1 MSSGPLAQ
9 QFESLQ
15 PNLERAPRTANKDPS
30 CSCEVNLLSDVG
42 GVENE
47 SPEMKAVRR
56 QQSFKLAMAGVTN
69 AKEAANFRWARMENM
84 NACYH
89 SRRLQIAIQYTFP
102 FQYRQ
107 L

>member
-56 QQSFKLAMAGVTN
+56 QQSFKLAMADVTN

-89 SRRLQIAIQYTFP
+89 SGRLQIAIQYTFP
-102 FQYRQ
+102 FQYCQ

>member
-1 MSSGPLAQ
+1 LNRCSQILD
-9 QFESLQ
+9 EHLVLQ
-15 PNLERAPRTANKDPS
+15 IKIQV

-102 FQYRQ
+102 FQYCQ

>member
-56 QQSFKLAMAGVTN
+56 QQSLEFAMPRVAYS
-69 AKEAANFRWARMENM
+69 KEAANLRWTRMKNM
-84 NACYH
+84 NARYH
-89 SRRLQIAIQYTFP
+89 S
-102 FQYRQ
+102 
-107 L
+107 